1 MSDLTGFEELVERL
15 SRTGR
20 LDAREA
26 RHLVDEVLAF
36 LDDSLEQYVRRRH
49 RELQREGL
57 SNPDIYR
64 QVALETTQRRFRA
77 PELTARQIRRL
88 IYG

>member
-1 MSDLTGFEELVERL
+1 MSDLHGFEELVERL
-15 SRTGR
+15 SRRSR
-20 LDAREA
+20 LNVREA
-26 RHLVDEVLAF
+26 GHLVDEVLAF
-36 LDDSLEQYVRRRH
+36 LDDSVEQYVRRRH

-57 SNPDIYR
+57 SNPEIFR
-64 QVALETTQRRFRA
+64 QVAVEATQRRFRA